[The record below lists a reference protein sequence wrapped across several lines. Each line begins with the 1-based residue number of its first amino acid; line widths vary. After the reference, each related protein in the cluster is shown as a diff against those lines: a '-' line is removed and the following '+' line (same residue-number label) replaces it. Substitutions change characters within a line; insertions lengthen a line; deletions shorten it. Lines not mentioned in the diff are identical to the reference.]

1 MPFMSVFMPF
11 ISVCIPFMSAFI
23 PFMSAFMSFISAFI
37 PFMSAFMSFISAFM
51 PFMSACIP
59 FMSAFIPFMSA
70 FIPFISAFM
79 PFISVCILAS
89 ISSIFSS
96 LVIRL
101 TLLCPI
107 LYPTPVPITR
117 YEICL
122 YLYDFGLTVCQWQQG
137 KVHCLT
143 SKDNASLAVRK
154 SA

>member
-1 MPFMSVFMPF
+1 MTNEEKILEMLASIQTDMNGMKADMNGMKADVNGMKADMNGMKAFM
-11 ISVCIPFMSAFI
+11 
-23 PFMSAFMSFISAFI
+23 PFMSAFM
-37 PFMSAFMSFISAFM
+37 PFTSAFM
-51 PFMSACIP
+51 PFMSA
-59 FMSAFIPFMSA
+59 
-70 FIPFISAFM
+70 FM
-79 PFISVCILAS
+79 PFMSVCILAS

-143 SKDNASLAVRK
+143 SKDSASLAVRK

>member
-1 MPFMSVFMPF
+1 MPFTSAFMPFMSAFMPF
-11 ISVCIPFMSAFI
+11 MSAFIPFMSACMPFMSAFIPFMSAFI
-23 PFMSAFMSFISAFI
+23 PFMSAFM
-37 PFMSAFMSFISAFM
+37 
-51 PFMSACIP
+51 P

-79 PFISVCILAS
+79 PFMSVCILAS

-143 SKDNASLAVRK
+143 SKDSASLAVRK

>member
-1 MPFMSVFMPF
+1 
-11 ISVCIPFMSAFI
+11 MSAFM
-23 PFMSAFMSFISAFI
+23 PFMSAFMPFISAFMPLMSAFMPFISAFI

-59 FMSAFIPFMSA
+59 FMSAFMPFMSV
-70 FIPFISAFM
+70 FM
-79 PFISVCILAS
+79 PFMSVCILAS

-143 SKDNASLAVRK
+143 SKDSASLAVRK

>member
-1 MPFMSVFMPF
+1 MPFMSAFM
-11 ISVCIPFMSAFI
+11 PFMSAFI

-37 PFMSAFMSFISAFM
+37 PFMSACMPFMSAFM
-51 PFMSACIP
+51 PFMSAFMP
-59 FMSAFIPFMSA
+59 FMSAFMPFMSA
-70 FIPFISAFM
+70 
-79 PFISVCILAS
+79 CILAS

-122 YLYDFGLTVCQWQQG
+122 YLYDFGLTVCPEQQR

-143 SKDNASLAVRK
+143 VRYSAFLAVRK
-154 SA
+154 SS